1 MRIVLVN
8 TFLILFTL
16 SVFGQTQKRLL
27 QDPVGSEVAREAVH
41 LVFNYEFEEAEKQIL
56 KFENLG
62 YQDHPGSALLHA
74 LVINMRMMFE
84 LENKSFGSEFENY
97 LSKAIDQGNAMMRA
111 DPDSEEATFF
121 VMFGHSYLA
130 FFYSELNQTSKAI
143 GESKKAYKF
152 LKKGFELQEQNP
164 DFYLSSGLYNFYVE
178 QYPIIR
184 PIIKPLM
191 SFFPPG
197 NKTQGIAY
205 LKEAY
210 AKGTFTQPVA
220 LQYLQHVQMKYE
232 KDYEAALPY
241 GEIMVR
247 EYPGNY
253 YFKSKYALNLLFLE
267 RYDEAKVII
276 NGLKN
281 SDQEYFQMIG
291 MTLNGVYYEKHSK
304 NFDIARNNYRKAK
317 EIGLKNEALSYDY
330 LGICYAGF
338 ARMLDAE
345 GETGLAK
352 DYYKKCLEYSE
363 YTEIIE
369 EAKAYLKE
377 Y

>member
-1 MRIVLVN
+1 MRIILVN
-8 TFLILFTL
+8 TLLLFFTVL
-16 SVFGQTQKRLL
+16 VFGQTQKRLL
-27 QDPVGSEVAREAVH
+27 QDPIGSEVARETVH
-41 LVFNYEFEEAEKQIL
+41 LVFNYEFEKAEKQIT
-56 KFENLG
+56 KFEALG
-62 YQDHPGSALLHA
+62 YDDHPGSALLHA

-84 LENKSFGSEFENY
+84 LENKSFGSEFERY
-97 LSKAIDQGNAMMRA
+97 LSLAIEQGNAMMEA
-111 DPDSEEATFF
+111 DPNSEEATFF

-130 FFYSELNQTSKAI
+130 FFYSELNQTTKAI
-143 GESKKAYKF
+143 GESKKAYKY
-152 LKKGFELQEQNP
+152 LKKGFELQKKNA

-197 NKTQGIAY
+197 NKKQGVAY

-210 AKGTFTQPVA
+210 SKGTFTQPVA

-232 KDYEAALPY
+232 MDYEAALPY
-241 GEIMVR
+241 GEIMVK

-267 RYDEAKVII
+267 RYEEAKVII

-291 MTLNGVYYEKHSK
+291 MALNGLYYEKYSK
-304 NFDIARNNYRKAK
+304 NFEIARNNYRKAK

-330 LGICYAGF
+330 IGICYAGF
-338 ARMLDAE
+338 ARMLAAE
-345 GETGLAK
+345 GEIGLAK
-352 DYYKKCLEYSE
+352 DYYKKCLDFSE
-363 YTEIIE
+363 YTAIIE
-369 EAKAYLKE
+369 EAKVFLKE
-377 Y
+377 H